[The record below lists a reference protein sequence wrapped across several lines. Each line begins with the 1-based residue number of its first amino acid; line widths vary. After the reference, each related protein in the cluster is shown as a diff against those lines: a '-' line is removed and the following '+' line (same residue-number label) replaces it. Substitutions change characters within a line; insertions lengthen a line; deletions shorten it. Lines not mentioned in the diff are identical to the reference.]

1 MPVNEPVSVQLVV
14 KKSTNSVDVIRIFH
28 PHNMHIDIN
37 SIDMT
42 FNKLLLLSY
51 DNIFRI
57 KRHSRKNSIPIK
69 FNKAAYI
76 E

>member
-1 MPVNEPVSVQLVV
+1 MSINEPVSVQLVV
-14 KKSTNSVDVIRIFH
+14 KKFTNSVDVIRIFH
-28 PHNMHIDIN
+28 PHNIYIDIN
-37 SIDMT
+37 SVDMT
-42 FNKLLLLSY
+42 SNKLLLSY

-57 KRHSRKNSIPIK
+57 KRHGRKHSIPIK